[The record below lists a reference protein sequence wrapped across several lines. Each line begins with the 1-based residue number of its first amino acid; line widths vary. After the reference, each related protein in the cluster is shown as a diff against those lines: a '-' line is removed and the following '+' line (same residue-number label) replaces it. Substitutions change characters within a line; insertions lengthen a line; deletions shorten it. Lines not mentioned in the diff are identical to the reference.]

1 MAKTSIDE
9 LSEGMRKRLTLV
21 GCILGS
27 AIVFV
32 DGSVV
37 NVALPAI
44 QDDLGGGLAL
54 QQWVV
59 DAYLLTLGS
68 LILVGGSLGDLF
80 GGKKVFLIGLGTF
93 GLTSAL
99 CALAWS
105 ADALIFARALQG
117 VAGALLTP
125 AALATIT
132 VVFSGEERG
141 AAIGTWTAWTG
152 IAFVVGP
159 VAGGWL
165 VTAVS
170 WRAIFLINLPLVAA
184 AAALVMVAL
193 RGDLRTGKHAR
204 IDTVGGI
211 LCVLGLAGPVFALI
225 EGPTRGYGDPLIVFS
240 FVGGIVVFGLFIL
253 WELHTKAPML
263 PLGLFRLRNFTFAN
277 LETLTVYAGL
287 STLTF
292 FLVLFL
298 QQVAGYSPLRS
309 GLATLPI
316 TVVMFFLSGRFG
328 RLSMRLGPRWF
339 MGIGPLI
346 CAVACLWMREL
357 GPGFDYWTELLP
369 PIVLF
374 AFGLSMIVAPAHLDG
389 ARRRRAERRGHRL
402 RREQRNRPDRRPA
415 RHRRRRSGRR
425 EQRHEPRR
433 GRLPDLDGAHRGA
446 RRGRRGHRARR
457 DHQPRSA
464 GEMTSAAEIVFDKVT
479 KRYAGRDGAAIDDL
493 SLTIPAGTFCVLVG
507 PSGGGKTTALKLVNK
522 LIPFDEGDIRI
533 DGRSIK
539 ELPAV
544 ELRRGIGYV
553 IQQAGLFP
561 AHDDRREHR
570 DGASAARLAEAA
582 DR

>member
-1 MAKTSIDE
+1 MPKTSIDH
-9 LSEGMRKRLTLV
+9 LTKGMRKRLTLV

-68 LILVGGSLGDLF
+68 LILVGGSLGDIY
-80 GGKKVFLIGLGTF
+80 GGKKIFLVGLGAF
-93 GLTSAL
+93 ALTSTL
-99 CALAWS
+99 CAAAWS
-105 ADALIFARALQG
+105 GDALIAARALQG

-152 IAFVVGP
+152 IAFVLGP

-170 WRAIFLINLPLVAA
+170 WRAIFLINLPLVAV
-184 AAALVMVAL
+184 AAALIMVAL
-193 RGDLRTGKHAR
+193 QGSAHMGKQSR
-204 IDTVGGI
+204 VDYVGGI
-211 LCVLGLAGPVFALI
+211 LCVFGLAGPVFALI
-225 EGPTRGYGDPLIVFS
+225 EGPSRGFSDPLIVVS
-240 FVGGIVVFGLFIL
+240 LVGGVILFGLFIL
-253 WELHTKAPML
+253 WELRTSSPML

-346 CAVACLWMREL
+346 CAAGCLWMREL
-357 GPGFDYWTELLP
+357 SPGFDYWTELLP
-369 PIVLF
+369 PIVVF
-374 AFGLSMIVAPAHLDG
+374 AFGLSMIVAPLTSTVLADAGPSDAGIASGVNNAIARIAGLLGIAVVGAVVASNGTNLDEAGFQTSMALTAALVAIGG
-389 ARRRRAERRGHRL
+389 ATGL
-402 RREQRNRPDRRPA
+402 IGITNR
-415 RHRRRRSGRR
+415 
-425 EQRHEPRR
+425 
-433 GRLPDLDGAHRGA
+433 GAH
-446 RRGRRGHRARR
+446 
-457 DHQPRSA
+457 
-464 GEMTSAAEIVFDKVT
+464 
-479 KRYAGRDGAAIDDL
+479 
-493 SLTIPAGTFCVLVG
+493 
-507 PSGGGKTTALKLVNK
+507 GK
-522 LIPFDEGDIRI
+522 
-533 DGRSIK
+533 
-539 ELPAV
+539 
-544 ELRRGIGYV
+544 
-553 IQQAGLFP
+553 
-561 AHDDRREHR
+561 
-570 DGASAARLAEAA
+570 
-582 DR
+582 

>member
-1 MAKTSIDE
+1 MAKTSIE
-9 LSEGMRKRLTLV
+9 HLSEGMRKRLTLV

-80 GGKKVFLIGLGTF
+80 GGKRIFLIGLGTF

-170 WRAIFLINLPLVAA
+170 WRAIFLINLPLVAV

-193 RGDLRTGKHAR
+193 QGAARGGKHSR
-204 IDTVGGI
+204 IDAVGAI
-211 LCVLGLAGPVFALI
+211 LCVFGLAGPVFALI
-225 EGPTRGYGDPLIVFS
+225 EGPTRGYSDPLIVFS
-240 FVGGIVVFGLFIL
+240 FVGGLVVFGLFIV
-253 WELHTKAPML
+253 WELHTRTPML
-263 PLGLFRLRNFTFAN
+263 PLSLFRLRNFTFAN
-277 LETLTVYAGL
+277 LETLSVYAGL

-346 CAVACLWMREL
+346 CAAACLWMREL
-357 GPGFDYWTELLP
+357 SPGFDYWTELLP
-369 PIVLF
+369 PIVVF
-374 AFGLSMIVAPAHLDG
+374 AFGLSMIVAPLTSTVLADAGPSDAGIASGVNNAIARIAGLLGIAVVGAAVASTGTNLDEAG
-389 ARRRRAERRGHRL
+389 FQTAMVLTAALVATGGVTGL
-402 RREQRNRPDRRPA
+402 IGITNR
-415 RHRRRRSGRR
+415 
-425 EQRHEPRR
+425 
-433 GRLPDLDGAHRGA
+433 GAHR
-446 RRGRRGHRARR
+446 
-457 DHQPRSA
+457 
-464 GEMTSAAEIVFDKVT
+464 K
-479 KRYAGRDGAAIDDL
+479 
-493 SLTIPAGTFCVLVG
+493 
-507 PSGGGKTTALKLVNK
+507 
-522 LIPFDEGDIRI
+522 
-533 DGRSIK
+533 
-539 ELPAV
+539 
-544 ELRRGIGYV
+544 
-553 IQQAGLFP
+553 
-561 AHDDRREHR
+561 
-570 DGASAARLAEAA
+570 
-582 DR
+582 